1 MATDKSILDLNFQDI
16 SRFPLLNRTEESEL
30 ARKARSGDK
39 AARDKL
45 VVSNLRYVI
54 DVAKQ
59 FQWTGEDLKDLIS
72 AGTQGLQKAIDKFD
86 PSRGFRLITY
96 ADTCI
101 RRSINSGCL
110 RKKRAAP
117 TTLSLN
123 DPVQG
128 KDGEEGTERIDFI
141 EDEHSNPEKDAEYE
155 LLKRNLDLVLKA
167 LKPREETVLTL
178 HFGLRGY
185 KKMTLE
191 QIGTQLE
198 LSKERIRQIENSAL
212 DRIRHSNQ
220 LIGMLE
226 GYAA

>member
-16 SRFPLLNRTEESEL
+16 SRFPLLSRKEESEL

-45 VVSNLRYVI
+45 EVSNLRYVI

-59 FQWTGEDLKDLIS
+59 FQWTGVDLEDLIS
-72 AGTQGLQKAIDKFD
+72 AGNQGLRKAIVKFD
-86 PSRGFRLITY
+86 PSKGFRLITY
-96 ADTCI
+96 ADKCI
-101 RRSINSGCL
+101 RSSINSNCL
-110 RKKRAAP
+110 KKNRNALK
-117 TTLSLN
+117 TLSLN

-128 KDGEEGTERIDFI
+128 KDGEEGAERIDFI
-141 EDEHSNPEKDAEYE
+141 EDERSNPEKDAEYE
-155 LLKRNLDLVLKA
+155 LLKGYLDQVLKA
-167 LKPREETVLTL
+167 LEPREMEVLIL
-178 HFGLRGY
+178 HYGLCGY

-191 QIGTQLE
+191 QIGRILGR
-198 LSKERIRQIENSAL
+198 SKERIRQIENFAL
-212 DRIRHSNQ
+212 NRIRHSNQ